1 MKPSNNTL
9 SKYSLVIHRCFAVA
23 IGLTLSTLTHAQE
36 AATPE
41 NLPVTLQ
48 NIAGQW
54 SCLSINTN
62 SMATEKINYDVSS
75 FLTYQTNISTQGIE
89 TTPEMTMSIRFKDIE
104 EAFTYQIKSNMIGA
118 YSFDNGQLWAQALS
132 SNFTDVQQISGEQLA
147 SPEEIKQT
155 LRESIEQDI
164 QEQTKLAISTTIL
177 TPTQWQFLIESE
189 QTLTHCTRL

>member
-1 MKPSNNTL
+1 
-9 SKYSLVIHRCFAVA
+9 
-23 IGLTLSTLTHAQE
+23 
-36 AATPE
+36 
-41 NLPVTLQ
+41 
-48 NIAGQW
+48 
-54 SCLSINTN
+54 
-62 SMATEKINYDVSS
+62 MATEKINYDVSS